1 MQRCNDLTIS
11 TNVRKKKQ
19 GGQGHFIIVSVIMRT
34 IGEYATKVIDL
45 FRNKPSIKRQIFVS
59 NIW

>member
-11 TNVRKKKQ
+11 TNVRKKKR
-19 GGQGHFIIVSVIMRT
+19 GGQGHFNIESIIMRT
-34 IGEYATKVIDL
+34 IDEYVTKVI
-45 FRNKPSIKRQIFVS
+45 FRNKLSIKRQIFVS